1 MSPKPACVLKKT
13 LADELRKAMLK
24 LIELNDRDVKAIL
37 ADDWPSSASV
47 EVDIQEARKARD
59 AAAKA
64 YRDHMAEHG
73 C

>member
-1 MSPKPACVLKKT
+1 MSPKAACVIKKS
-13 LADELRKAMLK
+13 LADELRKAVLK
-24 LIELNDRDVKAIL
+24 LIELNDHDVRAIL
-37 ADDWPSSASV
+37 ADDWPRSASL
-47 EVDIQEARKARD
+47 EAEIQEARKARD